1 MNKEINILSNVGLY
15 IRLSRED
22 DDKTLE
28 SESITNQKCES
39 YVKCIAH
46 IRK

>member
-1 MNKEINILSNVGLY
+1 MNNEINILSNVGLY

-28 SESITNQKCES
+28 SESITNQKS
-39 YVKCIAH
+39 LLTQYVKE
-46 IRK
+46 KGKS